1 MCILESFH
9 ILIGF
14 KMNRKTFIQIME
26 NFSSHTIENDR
37 AWRVYL
43 DCIKLFKNSDK
54 DTTEYLESVGSM
66 THEEKLRWRTKIAEI
81 GIELTPIE
89 IDDYIFILSLA
100 IMKR

>member
-1 MCILESFH
+1 
-9 ILIGF
+9 
-14 KMNRKTFIQIME
+14 MNKKTFVQIME

-37 AWRVYL
+37 AWKVYL

-54 DTTEYLESVGSM
+54 DTVEYLENVGSM
-66 THEEKLRWRTKIAEI
+66 DQKQKLLWRTKIAEI